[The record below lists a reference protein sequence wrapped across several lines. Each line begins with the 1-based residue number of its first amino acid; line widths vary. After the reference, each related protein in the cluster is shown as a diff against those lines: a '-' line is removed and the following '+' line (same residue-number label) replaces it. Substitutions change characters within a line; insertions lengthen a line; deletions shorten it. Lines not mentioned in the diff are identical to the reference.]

1 MNTNSDLQQK
11 VTQELLWDPSLDSS
25 HIGVAVKEGIVTLTG
40 YVTSYFEKKISE
52 RIVKRVANVK
62 AVVDELDV
70 KLPGSSERSDLD
82 IAESALLALQLHVLV
97 PRDRVQLIVEDG
109 RVTLD
114 GEVDW
119 HYQRAAAEDALKS
132 MLGVKGILNKIIVKP
147 PVKASD
153 IRAKIQSAIM
163 RNAQLDA
170 NHISIE
176 TEGGTVILGG
186 HVQSWAEKE
195 QAEAAAWSAPG
206 ITKVENNIGIGI

>member
-1 MNTNSDLQQK
+1 
-11 VTQELLWDPSLDSS
+11 LDSS

>member
-1 MNTNSDLQQK
+1 
-11 VTQELLWDPSLDSS
+11 
-25 HIGVAVKEGIVTLTG
+25 
-40 YVTSYFEKKISE
+40 
-52 RIVKRVANVK
+52 
-62 AVVDELDV
+62 
-70 KLPGSSERSDLD
+70 
-82 IAESALLALQLHVLV
+82 
-97 PRDRVQLIVEDG
+97 
-109 RVTLD
+109 
-114 GEVDW
+114 
-119 HYQRAAAEDALKS
+119 